1 MSLYEDILTKI
12 DNVLM
17 QMDEENS
24 AFISPSSVAIAVHS
38 IFKKPNEDARVSY
51 AAIEHFKHM
60 ARKRLSRKFDPT
72 SQEAMEVQDDMFS
85 GVLQKRYPIPRA
97 ENEEPQYK
105 IRQLLT
111 DEESLYI
118 VTILRKKANSLNAHA
133 DHFEMDWKERQQKR
147 NAA

>member
-1 MSLYEDILTKI
+1 
-12 DNVLM
+12 
-17 QMDEENS
+17 
-24 AFISPSSVAIAVHS
+24 
-38 IFKKPNEDARVSY
+38 
-51 AAIEHFKHM
+51 
-60 ARKRLSRKFDPT
+60 
-72 SQEAMEVQDDMFS
+72 MEFQDDMFS